1 MGCNQSNERQALKYK
16 GVSPPE
22 PAKGVPKPSPT
33 GERTEKLL
41 DKYSL
46 GQVLGQGAFGV
57 VYSCKKKGT
66 KEEFAVK
73 MIDQVETPVAEI
85 KQEAEMLKKLFH
97 PCIVK
102 LHDVYY
108 EKVFV
113 CMVLEIY
120 KGGDMIEGMQ
130 LHWKSKGM
138 IPVSVCQNMTKMMFQ
153 SIDWLHQNNVVHR
166 DVKGDNYLQ
175 DRRDIEHP
183 SCRIFLSD
191 FGTVVEMPP
200 SGRLKQ
206 RCGTKTYWAPEF
218 YALNYGIKVDC
229 WALGVVLFGMVTG
242 RFPFKGEEDTKN
254 KAIKC
259 PSRVA
264 EDGGDFIKRTLDRD
278 ESKRI
283 SAKEALQHRWLS
295 TIRSAAEDEVEKMEP
310 GFQAE
315 VREAGANAGV
325 KERRRELVER
335 LQDASQRRPDGLNV
349 SATKEQLTKG
359 FEVINEH
366 TEAKVKFEWW
376 TPKQVEDAKFYDQG
390 KAVRPKDDDTEA
402 QVKACEQGIKDMV
415 ESHGIDTSNF
425 GKGQAKKFVEFVH
438 EVQSGQARL
447 MLDATKHKTVVRVV
461 DVVLLRIVYGEGANK
476 KFLIKSAEK
485 YPDGRMRG
493 ESQLV
498 GVKKLPH
505 ENGIMSAER
514 LVKERLPIVGGALKF
529 NTVKEC
535 YEEEEDSPSYPGVRT
550 VYRKEIYEA
559 VINTTDTGVLQSI
572 GLGGA
577 SDGRFSQEDGKS
589 YTRYFCWLTEKEC
602 ESQKIKLKA
611 PAVGAEISALVA
623 PPIGYDEEQLQKFL
637 QASNVDISQ
646 FGKDGVKSLAE
657 FSEELVGGESTLMQQ
672 SGGSVIRVVDVV
684 ILKIFNHEGNTLV
697 EVSQTDASGQV
708 KATNR
713 LPAVKRRND
722 ENQFWAAHRVMTRN
736 LRLSEDLVQMDP
748 TNVQLVEDQTTSKAY
763 AGLPT
768 LYRRRI
774 IPCKLSAVQL
784 S

>member
-1 MGCNQSNERQALKYK
+1 MGCTSGKAPGEAERSHGGSKDA
-16 GVSPPE
+16 
-22 PAKGVPKPSPT
+22 PASK
-33 GERTEKLL
+33 EEKLL
-41 DKYSL
+41 DKYVL
-46 GQVLGQGAFGV
+46 GKVLGQGAFGV

-85 KQEAEMLKKLFH
+85 KQEAEMLNNLCH

-138 IPVSVCQNMTKMMFQ
+138 IPVSVCQNLTKMMFQ

-166 DVKGDNYLQ
+166 DIKGDNYLQ
-175 DRRDIEHP
+175 DRREIEHP
-183 SCRIFLSD
+183 NCRIYLSD

-200 SGRLKQ
+200 GGRLKQ

-218 YALNYGIKVDC
+218 YALNYGIKVDI

-242 RFPFKGEEDTKN
+242 RFPFKGEEDTKS
-254 KAIKC
+254 KAVKT

-295 TIRSAAEDEVEKMEP
+295 TIRSAAEHEVEKMEP

-315 VREAGANAGV
+315 VREAGANAGI

-335 LQDASQRRPDGLNV
+335 LQDASQRRPE
-349 SATKEQLTKG
+349 SRIYAASKEQLTKG
-359 FEVINEH
+359 FEVFNEH
-366 TEAKVKFEWW
+366 MEATVKFEWW
-376 TPKQVEDAKFYDQG
+376 TPAQVQAANFYDEA
-390 KAVRPKDDDTEA
+390 KAVRPKEEDVEA
-402 QVKACEQGIKDMV
+402 AVKACQLGIKEMF
-415 ESHGIDTSNF
+415 EGHGIDTSNF
-425 GKGQAKKFVEFVH
+425 GKGQAKKLIEFVH
-438 EVQSGQARL
+438 EVQTGQARL

-461 DVVLLRIVYGEGANK
+461 DVVLVRIVYGEGSGK

-485 YPDGRMRG
+485 YPDGRLRDG
-493 ESQLV
+493 SQLA

-505 ENGIMSAER
+505 ENGIMTAER
-514 LVKERLPIVGGALKF
+514 LVKERLPILEGSMKF
-529 NTVKEC
+529 NFNIKEC
-535 YEEEEDSPSYPGVRT
+535 YEEEENSPSYPGVRT
-550 VYRKEIYEA
+550 VYRKEIYEGVVTA
-559 VINTTDTGVLQSI
+559 TDAAVLQKF
-572 GLGGA
+572 GLAGT
-577 SDGRFSQEDGKS
+577 SDGRFSQEDDKN

-611 PAVGAEISALVA
+611 PAVGSEVSALVA
-623 PPIGYDEEQLQKFL
+623 PPIGYEEEQLQQFL

-646 FGKDGVKSLAE
+646 FGKNDVKSLAE
-657 FSEELVGGESTLMQQ
+657 FSEELVKGESTLMVQND
-672 SGGSVIRVVDVV
+672 SSLIRVVDVV
-684 ILKIFNHEGNTLV
+684 ILKIFNTEGNTLV
-697 EVSQTDASGQV
+697 EVLQTDVNGQV

-713 LPAVKRRND
+713 LPAVKRRSD
-722 ENQFWAAHRVMTRN
+722 ENQFWAAHRVMLKN

-748 TNVQLVEDQTTSKAY
+748 KNVQLVEDQTTSKAY

-774 IPCKLSAVQL
+774 IPCKLTNIQTA
-784 S
+784 